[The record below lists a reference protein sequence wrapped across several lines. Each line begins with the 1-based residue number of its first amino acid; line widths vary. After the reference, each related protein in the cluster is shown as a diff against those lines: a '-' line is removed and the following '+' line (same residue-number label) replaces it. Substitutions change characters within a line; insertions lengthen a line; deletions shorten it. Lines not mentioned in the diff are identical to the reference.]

1 MENTIHKSS
10 RIFRLLLSALII
22 TLAWSVWLPEAINS
36 PVLNR
41 QIEAERD
48 YLNDILFYRSPQF
61 EVEKQSAEA
70 YWKRY
75 PEIADHWLWGKNG
88 ELGIRGPKDHYE
100 RFGKWEGR
108 IWQNN

>member
-1 MENTIHKSS
+1 MTNTIVKKSRVF
-10 RIFRLLLSALII
+10 RIFLSTLLIV
-22 TLAWSVWLPEAINS
+22 LAWSIWLPEAINS
-36 PVLNR
+36 PVFSK
-41 QIEAERD
+41 QVKAERS

-61 EVEKQSAEA
+61 QQEKRRAEM

-88 ELGIRGPKDHYE
+88 KLGIRGPKDHYD

-108 IWQNN
+108 IWQEK